1 MEQHTIKHF
10 SFNTITHNVSFPLSE
25 GLVAVFFRCP
35 YQVCRVFLCFTP
47 DKAIIV
53 LFTIALVAG
62 LAGGFTLSYVI
73 YQPQI
78 QGLRNDGITLNKA
91 IADNFTDYQ
100 AALDNLNATIQSK
113 LNTTENAPSQEN
125 TNQSTS
131 NTPPLNLVENV
142 GVQNLAATKNGANS
156 DISFN
161 LKNTGT
167 APAALDVLSLNG
179 TSQQNVADLNSIV
192 INGITLSKIDIL
204 AVILYP
210 GDTASGTISLTIGGA
225 FASGDIVTLAFHS
238 TTNKFY
244 QQSVVLP

>member
-1 MEQHTIKHF
+1 M
-10 SFNTITHNVSFPLSE
+10 
-25 GLVAVFFRCP
+25 
-35 YQVCRVFLCFTP
+35 

-62 LAGGFTLSYVI
+62 LAGGFTLSYVV

-78 QGLRNDGITLNKA
+78 QGLRNDVNTLNKA
-91 IADNFTDYQ
+91 IADNFTDFQ
-100 AALDNLNATIQSK
+100 AALDNLNAKISN
-113 LNTTENAPSQEN
+113 LNATENATSQEN

-142 GVQNLAATKNGANS
+142 GVQNLAATKNGANF

-167 APAALDVLSLNG
+167 APAALDVLNLNG

-192 INGITLSKIDIL
+192 INGITLSKTDIL

-225 FASGDIVTLAFHS
+225 FASGDTVTLAFHS
-238 TTNKFY
+238 TTDKFY

>member
-10 SFNTITHNVSFPLSE
+10 SFNTITHNVSFPPSE

-35 YQVCRVFLCFTP
+35 YQVRRVFLCFTP

-53 LFTIALVAG
+53 LFTLELVAG

-78 QGLRNDGITLNKA
+78 QGLRNDVITLNKA
-91 IADNFTDYQ
+91 IADKFTDYQ
-100 AALDNLNATIQSK
+100 AALDNLNTTIQSK

-131 NTPPLNLVENV
+131 NTPPLNLVKNV

-167 APAALDVLSLNG
+167 VRCFGRSFLEWNLTAKRSRLEPHLRALPLFKMGKGLSLHKIAK
-179 TSQQNVADLNSIV
+179 TTPESIL
-192 INGITLSKIDIL
+192 I
-204 AVILYP
+204 
-210 GDTASGTISLTIGGA
+210 
-225 FASGDIVTLAFHS
+225 
-238 TTNKFY
+238 
-244 QQSVVLP
+244 

>member
-53 LFTIALVAG
+53 LFTLALVAG
-62 LAGGFTLSYVI
+62 LAGGLILSYVI

-78 QGLRNDGITLNKA
+78 QGLRNDVITLNKA

-100 AALDNLNATIQSK
+100 AALDNLNATIQS
-113 LNTTENAPSQEN
+113 
-125 TNQSTS
+125 TS
-131 NTPPLNLVENV
+131 NTPLPNLVEMV
-142 GVQNLAATKNGANS
+142 GFQSLTATKNGENF
-156 DISFN
+156 DVSFS

-167 APAALDVLSLNG
+167 APVGLVLLYLNG
-179 TSQQNVADLNSIV
+179 TSQQDVPELSSIV
-192 INGITLSKIDIL
+192 INGGIIPKTDIL
-204 AVILYP
+204 ALSLSP
-210 GDTASGTISLTIGGA
+210 GQTATGGLSITGGGS
-225 FASGDIVTLAFHS
+225 FASGDAVLLAFQS
-238 TTNKFY
+238 VTNEYY
-244 QQSVVLP
+244 QNTVVLP